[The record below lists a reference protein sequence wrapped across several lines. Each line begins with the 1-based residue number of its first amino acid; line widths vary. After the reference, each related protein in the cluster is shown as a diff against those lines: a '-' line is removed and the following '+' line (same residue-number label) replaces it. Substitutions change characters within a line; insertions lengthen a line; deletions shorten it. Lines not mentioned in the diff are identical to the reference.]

1 MKRREVLT
9 AAMLISVLGGRG
21 AQADGAAALAK
32 AKAAADSPVV
42 TGVQGTAPTPTPSV
56 AAAAAAAPPAT
67 PTPTGKPA
75 VAAAA
80 VPVDPVAA
88 AALRAAALRKKV
100 LRDDDFVENDEVNR
114 DPFHSYLRLFVDKG
128 SVKNR
133 KAPAV
138 FEKLGLEELALIAIV
153 TGDATPYAMFR
164 DPAGLGETVK
174 KGDYISKAGARVTKI
189 LSDRVVVELMETNAR
204 GEPHP
209 VEKAILVN
217 PDEGAR

>member
-1 MKRREVLT
+1 MRREALAVVMT
-9 AAMLISVLGGRG
+9 MLMLLGGRG
-21 AQADGAAALAK
+21 ALADGAAALAK
-32 AKAAADSPVV
+32 ARAVADAPVV
-42 TGVQGTAPTPTPSV
+42 TGVPGVAPTPTPMPTP
-56 AAAAAAAPPAT
+56 AATPAATAMATATPTAEKAAAPAPL
-67 PTPTGKPA
+67 
-75 VAAAA
+75 
-80 VPVDPVAA
+80 VDPAQ
-88 AALRAAALRKKV
+88 RAAALRKKV
-100 LRDDDFVENDEVNR
+100 LRDDDFVENDEINR

-174 KGDYISKAGARVTKI
+174 KGDYISKSSARVTKI

>member
-133 KAPAV
+133 KVPAV

-153 TGDATPYAMFR
+153 SGDATPYAMFR

-174 KGDYISKAGARVTKI
+174 KGDYISKSSARVTKI
-189 LSDRVVVELMETNAR
+189 LSDRVVVELMETNAK

-217 PDEGAR
+217 PDEGVR